1 MYGTLQGW
9 KDYAA
14 ARAQADVAAASDDDL
29 EAALIRGSVALD
41 AMYRSRYLGTKA
53 GGRAQQESWP
63 RLNVTDRNG
72 NQVPDNETPFEVEH
86 SAYEVALR
94 ELQSPGSMSPDL
106 ANSREVR
113 SESASVD
120 GAVSESFTYS
130 DYFRLSELRPVLMI
144 VEGIIWPVV
153 RDDNRGRMMFSSVG

>member
-1 MYGTLQGW
+1 MYGTVSGW

-14 ARAQADVAAASDDDL
+14 DRAQAAVADADDPAL

-41 AMYRSRYLGTKA
+41 AMYRDRYLGSKG
-53 GGRAQQESWP
+53 GGREQQRAWP

-72 NQVPDNETPFEVEH
+72 NAVPDGEVPFEVEH

-94 ELQSPGSMSPDL
+94 ELTAPGSMSPDL

>member
-41 AMYRSRYLGTKA
+41 AMYRSRYLGSKA
-53 GGRAQQESWP
+53 GGRAQQDAWP

-72 NQVPDNETPFEVEH
+72 NQVPDNEVPFEVEH

-94 ELQSPGSMSPDL
+94 ELTAPGSMSPDL

-113 SESASVD
+113 SESAQV
-120 GAVSESFTYS
+120 GPIRESFTYA
-130 DYFRLSELRPVLMI
+130 DYFRLEELRPVLMI